1 MDLEGVRLQLVSLSS
16 AELVVQAVLNLEDK
30 TRLNTIALMW
40 SWWDGRNK
48 ANAGEKK
55 RDTNDGTALLAGAGK
70 LTAIQDGDGE
80 WHSSPTSTM
89 ENGMSPVQLETDSC
103 CLEEAIENDSIDR
116 ARGGVF
122 YMEVRDMVNYQF
134 DHVEILFVPRSC
146 NTVAHDIARYG
157 LYWDSGQFLIWT
169 DHLLEFVID
178 LEFG

>member
-1 MDLEGVRLQLVSLSS
+1 M
-16 AELVVQAVLNLEDK
+16 VV
-30 TRLNTIALMW
+30 TRLMQGRRKEIQMMELLYLPVPRSLQRSKTAMENGIA
-40 SWWDGRNK
+40 
-48 ANAGEKK
+48 
-55 RDTNDGTALLAGAGK
+55 ALQA
-70 LTAIQDGDGE
+70 
-80 WHSSPTSTM
+80 TM